1 MFSCIVLVVAALALT
16 ACAERSVPLS
26 LTLVLTHTWAHDTTK
41 PIVPITRGFNLPW
54 NMTRPSGFMLT
65 GYPNS
70 ITPLP
75 ADNITQ
81 SLNSISSLLAARLTV
96 TVGEGGN
103 LAFAPSSLNLS
114 IGSIIAF
121 NFLGLNYTLTESS
134 LRNPCERNGGF
145 DTKFRQFN
153 PTNTSGKFIVEYEV
167 VDRNPRWFFCVQ
179 TRLRP
184 YCQAGMV
191 FSLNL

>member
-16 ACAERSVPLS
+16 ACAERSVPL
-26 LTLVLTHTWAHDTTK
+26 LLILVLIYTWAHDTTK
-41 PIVPITRGFNLPW
+41 PIVPITRGFNLLW

-70 ITPLP
+70 ITLLP
-75 ADNITQ
+75 VDNITQ

-167 VDRNPRWFFCVQ
+167 VDRNPRWFFC
-179 TRLRP
+179 
-184 YCQAGMV
+184 A
-191 FSLNL
+191 